1 LQAMFWIHATVD
13 RDVTNVEAT
22 LRRRVTVSL
31 GVRMTDAGERGA
43 RVRFPPPLVYL
54 GAVVAG
60 LAVGR
65 WVAAAP
71 VPIDRTLRIT
81 AGALLAT
88 AGVALAASARIHF
101 LRTGQ
106 SVIPWTP
113 TPELI
118 FQGPYRFTRNPM
130 YVGMTLLTLGLGGG
144 CNIIWNSLFAVP
156 ALLVVHA
163 IAVLPEERYL
173 SEKFGDG
180 YRTYLTRVRRY
191 L

>member
-1 LQAMFWIHATVD
+1 MLAKA
-13 RDVTNVEAT
+13 A
-22 LRRRVTVSL
+22 L
-31 GVRMTDAGERGA
+31 
-43 RVRFPPPLVYL
+43 VRFPPPLVYL
-54 GAVVAG
+54 LAALAG
-60 LAVGR
+60 LAVGY

-71 VPIDRTLRIT
+71 VPIDRTLRI
-81 AGALLAT
+81 AVGVLIAV
-88 AGVALAASARIHF
+88 AGVALAAWARIGF

-130 YVGMTLLTLGLGGG
+130 YVGMTLLTIGLGVAL
-144 CNIIWNSLFAVP
+144 NNLWMSLFALP

>member
-1 LQAMFWIHATVD
+1 MAD
-13 RDVTNVEAT
+13 
-22 LRRRVTVSL
+22 S
-31 GVRMTDAGERGA
+31 GERAA

-54 GAVVAG
+54 LAVFAG
-60 LAVGR
+60 LAVGY

-81 AGALLAT
+81 VGALLAI

-130 YVGMTLLTLGLGGG
+130 YTGLTLQYLGL
-144 CNIIWNSLFAVP
+144 S
-156 ALLVVHA
+156 ALLDSA
-163 IAVLPEERYL
+163 WPIIVLPIVLVILFKTVITREEL
-173 SEKFGDG
+173 
-180 YRTYLTRVRRY
+180 YLTDAFGVEYNEYVARVRRW

>member
-1 LQAMFWIHATVD
+1 MAD
-13 RDVTNVEAT
+13 
-22 LRRRVTVSL
+22 S
-31 GVRMTDAGERGA
+31 GERGA

-54 GAVVAG
+54 LAVLAG
-60 LAVGR
+60 LAAGN

-71 VPIDRTLRIT
+71 VPIDRTLRI
-81 AGALLAT
+81 AVGVLLAA

-106 SVIPWTP
+106 NVIPWTP

-118 FQGPYRFTRNPM
+118 FEGPYKFTRNPM
-130 YVGMTLLTLGLGGG
+130 YVGMTLLTIGLGVAL
-144 CNIIWNSLFAVP
+144 NNLWMSLFALP
-156 ALLVVHA
+156 ALLIVHA
-163 IAVLPEERYL
+163 IAVLPEEKYL

-180 YRTYLTRVRRY
+180 YRIHLTRVRRY

>member
-1 LQAMFWIHATVD
+1 MA
-13 RDVTNVEAT
+13 
-22 LRRRVTVSL
+22 
-31 GVRMTDAGERGA
+31 DAGEGGA

-54 GAVVAG
+54 LAVLAG
-60 LAVGR
+60 LAVGY

-71 VPIDRTLRIT
+71 VPIDRNLRIT
-81 AGALLAT
+81 VGVLIVV
-88 AGVALAASARIHF
+88 AGVALAAWARIGF

-130 YVGMTLLTLGLGGG
+130 YVGMTLLTIGLGVAL
-144 CNIIWNSLFAVP
+144 NNLWISLFALP
-156 ALLVVHA
+156 ALLVVHL
-163 IAVLPEERYL
+163 IAVLPEEKYL
-173 SEKFGDG
+173 AEKFGDG
-180 YRTYLTRVRRY
+180 YRSYLSRVRRY

>member
-1 LQAMFWIHATVD
+1 MA
-13 RDVTNVEAT
+13 
-22 LRRRVTVSL
+22 
-31 GVRMTDAGERGA
+31 DAGERGA

-54 GAVVAG
+54 GAVLGG
-60 LAVGR
+60 LAVDR
-65 WVAAAP
+65 WLAAAP

-118 FQGPYRFTRNPM
+118 FQGPYRYTRNPM
-130 YVGMTLLTLGLGGG
+130 YVGMTLLTLGLGVAL
-144 CNIIWNSLFAVP
+144 NNLWMSLFALP
-156 ALLVVHA
+156 ALLIVHL
-163 IAVLPEERYL
+163 IAVLPEEKYL
-173 SEKFGDG
+173 SEKFGDS

>member
-1 LQAMFWIHATVD
+1 M
-13 RDVTNVEAT
+13 
-22 LRRRVTVSL
+22 
-31 GVRMTDAGERGA
+31 G
-43 RVRFPPPLVYL
+43 Y
-54 GAVVAG
+54 
-60 LAVGR
+60 

-71 VPIDRTLRIT
+71 VPIDRTLRI
-81 AGALLAT
+81 AVGVLIAV
-88 AGVALAASARIHF
+88 AGVALAAWARIGF

-106 SVIPWTP
+106 SVMPWTP

-130 YVGMTLLTLGLGGG
+130 YVGMTLLTIGLGVAL
-144 CNIIWNSLFAVP
+144 NNLWMSLFALP

-163 IAVLPEERYL
+163 IAVLPEEKYL

>member
-1 LQAMFWIHATVD
+1 MAG
-13 RDVTNVEAT
+13 
-22 LRRRVTVSL
+22 S
-31 GVRMTDAGERGA
+31 GERGA

-54 GAVVAG
+54 LAVLAG
-60 LAVGR
+60 LAAGK

-81 AGALLAT
+81 VGVLIAV
-88 AGVALAASARIHF
+88 AGVALAAWARIGF
-101 LRTGQ
+101 VRTGQ

-130 YVGMTLLTLGLGGG
+130 YVGMTLLTIGLGVAL
-144 CNIIWNSLFAVP
+144 NNLWVSLFALP
-156 ALLVVHA
+156 ALLVVHT
-163 IAVLPEERYL
+163 IAVLPEEKYL

>member
-1 LQAMFWIHATVD
+1 MAD
-13 RDVTNVEAT
+13 
-22 LRRRVTVSL
+22 S
-31 GVRMTDAGERGA
+31 GERGA

-54 GAVVAG
+54 LAVLAG
-60 LAVGR
+60 LAVGF

-71 VPIDRTLRIT
+71 VPVDRTLRIT
-81 AGALLAT
+81 VGVLLGA

-106 SVIPWTP
+106 NVIPWTP

-118 FQGPYRFTRNPM
+118 FEGPYRFTRNPM
-130 YVGMTLLTLGLGGG
+130 YVGMTLLTIGLGIAL
-144 CNIIWNSLFAVP
+144 NNLWMSLFALP
-156 ALLVVHA
+156 ALLIVHA
-163 IAVLPEERYL
+163 IAVLPEEKYL